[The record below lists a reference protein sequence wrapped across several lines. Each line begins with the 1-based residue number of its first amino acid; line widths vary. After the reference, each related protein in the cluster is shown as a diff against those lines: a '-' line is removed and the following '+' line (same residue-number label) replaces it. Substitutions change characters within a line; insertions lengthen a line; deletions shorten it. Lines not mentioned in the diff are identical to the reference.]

1 MRILTLALTV
11 IAAAALGACAT
22 PNEAGQTAEAP
33 KPAEGLICS
42 QERPIGSNIAVT
54 RCRTSEQI
62 QREREAASNALS
74 GPNRG
79 NAPGP
84 TKPGG

>member
-1 MRILTLALTV
+1 MKFLTLAL
-11 IAAAALGACAT
+11 IPAAVALGGCASS
-22 PNEAGQTAEAP
+22 NDAAVTAEAQ

-54 RCRTSEQI
+54 RCRTPEQI
-62 QREREAASNALS
+62 KREREAANDTLS

-79 NAPGP
+79 NVPGSGR
-84 TKPGG
+84 GGG

>member
-1 MRILTLALTV
+1 MSFRTLAL
-11 IAAAALGACAT
+11 AAFASLLGACAT
-22 PNEAGQTAEAP
+22 TNGTTNTAEAQ
-33 KPAEGLICS
+33 KPAEGLVCS

-62 QREREAASNALS
+62 QREREAASNTLS

>member
-1 MRILTLALTV
+1 MSFRTLVL
-11 IAAAALGACAT
+11 AACAAVLGACAT
-22 PNEAGQTAEAP
+22 QNDATHTTEAQ

-54 RCRTSEQI
+54 RCRTAEQL
-62 QREREAASNALS
+62 QREREAAANTLS